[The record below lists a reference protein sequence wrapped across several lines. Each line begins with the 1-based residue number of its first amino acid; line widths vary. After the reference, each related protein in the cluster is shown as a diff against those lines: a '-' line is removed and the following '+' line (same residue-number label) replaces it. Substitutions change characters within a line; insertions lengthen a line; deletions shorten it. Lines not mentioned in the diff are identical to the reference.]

1 MLIFGQQTTPEDPVP
16 QPTPPLI
23 EVSDLR
29 YAPQGRVIFDGL
41 SVSLDARRIGIIGR
55 NGSGKTTLARMLGG
69 LIEPDQGCV
78 RVAGID
84 VARDRRTVLKR
95 IGILF
100 QNPDHQIIFPTVDE
114 EIGFGL
120 RQLGHPKSAIPGMVN
135 DVLARFDKTHWQG
148 RIIAELSQG
157 QRHLVCLMAVLAMGP
172 DVLILDEPF
181 AGLDIPT
188 RMQLTRYLNLSDA
201 SIIHVTHDPADLGG
215 YDTVFWLDGG
225 AVRATGTPD
234 QVLPVF
240 VDAMTKLGAGDDI
253 SDLTG

>member
-1 MLIFGQQTTPEDPVP
+1 MGIPG
-16 QPTPPLI
+16 I
-23 EVSDLR
+23 EINGVALSH
-29 YAPQGRVIFDGL
+29 GGTRVFDGL
-41 SVSLDARRIGIIGR
+41 TLDLREDRVAVIGR
-55 NGSGKTTLARMLGG
+55 NGAGKTQLARLISGLGA
-69 LIEPDQGCV
+69 PDAGTV
-78 RVAGID
+78 RVHGVD
-84 VARDRRTVLKR
+84 VAHDRKAALSTV
-95 IGILF
+95 GILF

-120 RQLGHPKSAIPGMVN
+120 RQLGHPKSAITGMVN

-225 AVRATGTPD
+225 AVRATGAPD
-234 QVLPVF
+234 EVLPVF